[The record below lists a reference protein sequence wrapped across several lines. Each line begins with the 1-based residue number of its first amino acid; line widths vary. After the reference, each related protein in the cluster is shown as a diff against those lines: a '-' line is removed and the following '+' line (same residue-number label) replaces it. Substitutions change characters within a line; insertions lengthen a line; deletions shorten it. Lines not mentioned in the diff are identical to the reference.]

1 MEYIIIL
8 ITTTNTDEAKKIC
21 NSLVTKKLAACGNI
35 VSPVHSIFQ
44 WKGEL
49 CKEEEALLI
58 LKSTAKNFQELEAEV
73 KKLHSYETPE
83 IIALP
88 ISAGSQQYLQW
99 VADETK

>member
-1 MEYIIIL
+1 MEYIVIF
-8 ITTTNTDEAKKIC
+8 ITTSNTEEAQKITNA
-21 NSLVTKKLAACGNI
+21 LVTKKLAACGNI

-58 LKSTAKNFQELEAEV
+58 LKSTTKNFQEIKAVV
-73 KKLHSYETPE
+73 KKLHSYEIPE

-88 ISAGSQQYLQW
+88 IIAGSQQYLQW
-99 VADETK
+99 IADETK